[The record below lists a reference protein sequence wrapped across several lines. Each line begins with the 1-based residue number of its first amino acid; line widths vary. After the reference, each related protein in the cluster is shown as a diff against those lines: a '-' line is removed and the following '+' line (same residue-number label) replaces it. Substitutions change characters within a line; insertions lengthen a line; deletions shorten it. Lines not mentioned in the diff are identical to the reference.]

1 MADVLQTSDLIVIAQ
16 NYRGD
21 VVRQANRKAVALSLV
36 EWREGEGNSIS
47 LVAEGT
53 GANAETFSEGADASN
68 FGSDSQK
75 AAILPFGRYR
85 GNIRISGTARAAA
98 STSRTPLGNVQLW
111 ARNIVNGA
119 AEVASKMNVDFYTG
133 AGGNALVGL
142 ADAIGDDA
150 NTYAGI
156 DRSDAN
162 NAYWRPYVID
172 PGVATALTFDQ
183 IRKDLSAIYIKSG
196 TKPDV
201 ALVHPDVLRAIAS
214 LFDPVKW
221 YAHIVQSAE
230 LMTAGARG
238 RAMFDGGIGAIAFD
252 GCNFVEDKDCPTGLI
267 HYLSTPH
274 VRMEYQ
280 PIDDSDILGMADETE
295 NVVADDG
302 FGPTPL
308 GLTVEMLGKNG
319 DSDRAMIK
327 GYPQL
332 GVERP
337 NSCGTRYNVAV
348 T

>member
-21 VVRQANRKAVALSLV
+21 VVRQANRKAVALSLF
-36 EWREGEGNSIS
+36 EWKEGEGNSIS

-53 GANAETFSEGADASN
+53 GANAETFNEGADAAN
-68 FGSDSQK
+68 FGSDKQK
-75 AAILPFGRYR
+75 AAILPFARYR
-85 GNIRISGTARAAA
+85 GNIHISGTARAAA
-98 STSRTPLGNVQLW
+98 RTSRTPLGNVQIW
-111 ARNIVNGA
+111 ARNIVNASA
-119 AEVASKMNVDFYTG
+119 AVASSMNADVYVG

-142 ADAIGDDA
+142 ASAIGDVA

-156 DRSDAN
+156 DRSDSA
-162 NAYWRPYVID
+162 NAYWRPYVVD

-183 IRKDLSAIYIKSG
+183 IRKDLSAIYIASG

-201 ALVHPDVLRAIAS
+201 ALVHPDVLRAIAT

-221 YAHIVQSAE
+221 YSYIVQSAE

-238 RAMFDGGIGAIAFD
+238 RASFDGGIGAINFD
-252 GCNFVEDKDCPTGLI
+252 GCNFVEDKDCPSGLI
-267 HYLSTPH
+267 HYVSTPH

-280 PIDDSDILGMADETE
+280 PIDDSDILGMGDESAD
-295 NVVADDG
+295 VVADDG

-308 GLTVEMLGKNG
+308 GLTVEMLGKAG
-319 DSDRAMIK
+319 DSDRAMVK

-337 NSCGTRYNVAV
+337 NACGTRYHVAV